1 MKRSQVVLLSLVCYL
16 IPVLGPIYMLIQKDE
31 NGFAKVHGRQMLA
44 LVVTLAVLFGGWII
58 VGWAV
63 SWIPTVGPLIAA
75 MLFALVIGGFIGGI
89 LVWIVGFVR
98 ALQGQVV
105 KLPLVWDVSRRMFG
119 TEI

>member
-1 MKRSQVVLLSLVCYL
+1 MKRSQVVLWSLVCYL
-16 IPVLGPIYMLIQKDE
+16 IPVLGPIYLLTQEDE

-44 LVVTLAVLFGGWII
+44 LVVALVGLFGGWVV

-75 MLFALVIGGFIGGI
+75 MLFTLVIGGCLGGI
-89 LVWIVGFVR
+89 VVWVVGLVR

-105 KLPLVWDVSRRMFG
+105 KLPLVWDVSRRIFG
-119 TEI
+119 TDF